1 MPSPEGTHR
10 RMLDELIRSN
20 AVDKR
25 WAEELIAG
33 AATLEDLER
42 AAIGTADNRWR
53 IPRFNGRACVN
64 ARHMRVSRAGPK
76 GLQSGEGADGD
87 GVLPVSASRAFPMEP
102 VAGACPTAC
111 APGTWTFAWTLP
123 PSWGPLIY
131 LSRRTAREGMIRR

>member
-1 MPSPEGTHR
+1 MAAQGCLILSACRRGHVASGECQARRAWPGPDPAPLAIYR

-25 WAEELIAG
+25 WAEELITG

-64 ARHMRVSRAGPK
+64 EARHM
-76 GLQSGEGADGD
+76 
-87 GVLPVSASRAFPMEP
+87 
-102 VAGACPTAC
+102 
-111 APGTWTFAWTLP
+111 
-123 PSWGPLIY
+123 
-131 LSRRTAREGMIRR
+131 ARL